1 MSGKQISYCSEHC
14 SKLHLK
20 SLYKKRNREKLNT
33 YNRNFRALGVRPIAQ
48 PKKIR
53 DEISLLGERC
63 QKSDDLQLHH
73 IRPLRFGGNNEKQ
86 NLMVLCRKCHMFW
99 HKCFKSFWEKV

>member
-20 SLYKKRNREKLNT
+20 SLYK
-33 YNRNFRALGVRPIAQ
+33 IC
-48 PKKIR
+48 
-53 DEISLLGERC
+53 ERC

-86 NLMVLCRKCHMFW
+86 NLMVLYRKCHMFW